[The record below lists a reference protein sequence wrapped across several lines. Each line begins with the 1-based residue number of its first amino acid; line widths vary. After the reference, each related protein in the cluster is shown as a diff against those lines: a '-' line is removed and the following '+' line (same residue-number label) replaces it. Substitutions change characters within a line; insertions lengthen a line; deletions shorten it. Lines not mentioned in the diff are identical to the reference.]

1 MKSLIQITRSENVRN
16 FTESVTNLMD
26 FRRLQ
31 NQLIL
36 SQLLSPEWGA
46 LRNGFKKL
54 IEKDY
59 FKEED
64 PEFISLTNS

>member
-16 FTESVTNLMD
+16 FTESVTKLMD
-26 FRRLQ
+26 IRHLQ

-36 SQLLSPEWGA
+36 SQILSPEWGA
-46 LRNGFKKL
+46 LKSGLKKL

-59 FKEED
+59 FREED
-64 PEFISLTNS
+64 PDFLSLTNS